1 MAINVDI
8 AAITGINQVGNSYQR
23 KSAVPLDYY
32 SLFNTKAEAEAYAAS
47 NPVSYVGQV
56 ISYIDNNEVKVC
68 VIANAAGLLKE
79 VGTAP
84 VGDNKTI
91 EVSTE
96 GAVALLGAATA
107 ANGTLPMLE
116 EVEED
121 GKKVSKLVWKT
132 LEDIGAGDGNDNTT
146 YEFTFADQK
155 ITITPKFNGV
165 AQTAQVLD
173 LTAFITADELKEVT
187 GEVAEGKTLVGL
199 IAEALAEAKKYAD
212 DNDANDNTEYH
223 IEYDSDKKEIKLV
236 AGADAGK
243 MTIDATPFI
252 KDGMLHDVSYDAAS
266 NTLTFIWNTDE
277 GSKEDTVVLSDII
290 DPYTAGNGLDLN
302 GNKFSVKIDAD
313 SEEFLTVGENG
324 VKLAGVQDAIDDAL
338 EAAKQYADGKEH
350 KNTTYDLSSNGV
362 TITLTPSEGAA
373 DSVTLDAYTKSETD
387 NKIDEKIASVTG
399 GESAADVKLALESY
413 RDALN
418 KEVWGEDAG
427 SWTTSKTE
435 DGKTVVTYTP
445 AYGTES
451 RIDKLEKV
459 GAQANVIE
467 TVKVN
472 GVALTPDADKAV
484 NVTVPTDVKELTD
497 ADNKYLVNVRMREN
511 GEGYTSKLAVNKV
524 GNEAVIDDS
533 AVQYD
538 IAQVKVTAD
547 AAVQSADFAGKAMTK
562 EGTKLAI
569 SQADARD
576 ALGLKSAAYK
586 DENAFAPA
594 GDYKTKQAEKT
605 GTLAG
610 AQVVDTWT
618 QNANGELAITT
629 RNLTPADIG
638 AQPAGNYQ
646 PVGDYKTKQTAVAD
660 PTAAAYDGSVL
671 SYIETL
677 TQNENGEISATKRS
691 FDMAAYIQKTIGDAT
706 NIMNFRGVVEP
717 TDAGFAA
724 DIATIT
730 SPVNGDV
737 VLYGEY
743 EYIYNGTKWE
753 QFGDATGAIA
763 TAKDYTDKEIAK
775 IHSVDGDTIKLKDN
789 KAYVAKVSTDVLVQG
804 EQELVLCG
812 GNAFGFA
819 SN

>member
-1 MAINVDI
+1 M
-8 AAITGINQVGNSYQR
+8 
-23 KSAVPLDYY
+23 
-32 SLFNTKAEAEAYAAS
+32 
-47 NPVSYVGQV
+47 
-56 ISYIDNNEVKVC
+56 
-68 VIANAAGLLKE
+68 
-79 VGTAP
+79 
-84 VGDNKTI
+84 
-91 EVSTE
+91 
-96 GAVALLGAATA
+96 
-107 ANGTLPMLE
+107 
-116 EVEED
+116 
-121 GKKVSKLVWKT
+121 
-132 LEDIGAGDGNDNTT
+132 
-146 YEFTFADQK
+146 
-155 ITITPKFNGV
+155 
-165 AQTAQVLD
+165 
-173 LTAFITADELKEVT
+173 T

-199 IAEALAEAKKYAD
+199 IAEALAEAKQYAD

-236 AGADAGK
+236 AGANADK

-252 KDGMLHDVSYDAAS
+252 KDGMLHDVDYDAEKKELVF
-266 NTLTFIWNTDE
+266 TWNTDA
-277 GSKEDTVVLSDII
+277 GKAVDRVPVDALIDT
-290 DPYTAGNGLDLN
+290 YTAGDGLDLN
-302 GNKFSVKIDAD
+302 NNEFSIKVDAG

-324 VKLAGVQDAIDDAL
+324 VKLAGVQDAIDEAL

-350 KNTTYDLSSNGV
+350 KNTTYGLSGNGV
-362 TITLTPSEGAA
+362 TVTLTPSEGTA

-427 SWTTSKTE
+427 SWTTTKTE

-472 GVALTPDADKAV
+472 GAALTPDADKAV
-484 NVTVPTDVKELTD
+484 NVVVPTDVKELTD

-533 AVQYD
+533 AMQYD

-547 AAVQSADFAGKAMTK
+547 AAVQSAEFAGKAMTK
-562 EGTKLAI
+562 EGTKLTI

-594 GDYKTKQAEKT
+594 GDYKTKQTEKT

-646 PVGDYKTKQTAVAD
+646 PVGDYKTK
-660 PTAAAYDGSVL
+660 
-671 SYIETL
+671 
-677 TQNENGEISATKRS
+677 
-691 FDMAAYIQKTIGDAT
+691 
-706 NIMNFRGVVEP
+706 
-717 TDAGFAA
+717 
-724 DIATIT
+724 
-730 SPVNGDV
+730 
-737 VLYGEY
+737 
-743 EYIYNGTKWE
+743 
-753 QFGDATGAIA
+753 
-763 TAKDYTDKEIAK
+763 
-775 IHSVDGDTIKLKDN
+775 
-789 KAYVAKVSTDVLVQG
+789 
-804 EQELVLCG
+804 
-812 GNAFGFA
+812 
-819 SN
+819 